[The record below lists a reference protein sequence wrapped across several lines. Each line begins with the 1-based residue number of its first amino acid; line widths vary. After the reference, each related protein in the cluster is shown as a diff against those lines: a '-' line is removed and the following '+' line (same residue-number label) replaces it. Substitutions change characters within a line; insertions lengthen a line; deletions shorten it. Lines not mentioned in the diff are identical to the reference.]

1 MKEKM
6 LKWLEENNLEIHGLD
21 NLEKFIN
28 GNFRRLKNG
37 NIKYPIE
44 LPKSIMKEGKE
55 GIPLSTDDYKII
67 PLILF
72 VKEKDLSAAT
82 E

>member
-1 MKEKM
+1 MPDKM
-6 LKWLEENNLEIHGLD
+6 LKWLEDNNLEVHGLD

-28 GNFRRLKNG
+28 GNFTRTKKG

-44 LPKSIMKEGKE
+44 LPGSIMKEGKD
-55 GIPLSTDDYKII
+55 GIPLSTNDYKII

-72 VKEKDLSAAT
+72 VKEKGSVDN